1 MLTVPASHSS
11 NLWLKMWENHSAY
24 KILWYHIGASAVF
37 MLPFWASCPVYSLAD
52 TVCPFQWQWQEVVDM
67 KYDYVCAW
75 KNSGIFC
82 LENVHFLN
90 ENEKKAQLRIIEIIL
105 EF

>member
-1 MLTVPASHSS
+1 
-11 NLWLKMWENHSAY
+11 
-24 KILWYHIGASAVF
+24 
-37 MLPFWASCPVYSLAD
+37 
-52 TVCPFQWQWQEVVDM
+52 M